1 MTVLAFILAL
11 AVLITV
17 HEWGHYRVAV
27 ALGVRVEQFSIGF
40 GPALF
45 KRKSHQHG
53 QDIEFIVG
61 AIPLGGY
68 VRMLDSEDPA
78 LAPEQRHMALNAKP
92 LWARACIVLA
102 GPLANLVLAIALSVT
117 VFWMGQFETKAV
129 LAMPQMGSP
138 AQMAGLKSGDVVLA
152 VGTSQ
157 NEVQSIASMDDLRWW
172 ALGQDFA
179 NHDVTLQ
186 ILSAQ
191 TGRTHGLV
199 IPAFDPK
206 NNQGLEALGIG
217 AALSAPVLGQVQD
230 ATPAQA
236 AGLLP
241 GDTVLSI
248 DGLAFHDAMMLRQFI
263 RQSAALGDPA
273 PQEWRIDRPQHGQMT
288 LVVTPTRVATDA
300 GYIGRVGV
308 QIGSLPEQVWV
319 QYGVTEGLIKGVNH
333 ALDIVSITLH
343 GIWQMVLG
351 EASAK
356 SLTGPLGVAEFAGQ
370 AAEIGVAAYLS
381 YLSIISVSLFVLNML
396 PLPMLDGGHL
406 MYYLLEAVRGRALS
420 PHTLGVMQRIGLCLI
435 VALMIF
441 TFFNDLERMGWLK
454 LF

>member
-1 MTVLAFILAL
+1 
-11 AVLITV
+11 
-17 HEWGHYRVAV
+17 
-27 ALGVRVEQFSIGF
+27 
-40 GPALF
+40 
-45 KRKSHQHG
+45 
-53 QDIEFIVG
+53 
-61 AIPLGGY
+61 
-68 VRMLDSEDPA
+68 
-78 LAPEQRHMALNAKP
+78 
-92 LWARACIVLA
+92 
-102 GPLANLVLAIALSVT
+102 
-117 VFWMGQFETKAV
+117 
-129 LAMPQMGSP
+129 
-138 AQMAGLKSGDVVLA
+138 
-152 VGTSQ
+152 
-157 NEVQSIASMDDLRWW
+157 
-172 ALGQDFA
+172 
-179 NHDVTLQ
+179 
-186 ILSAQ
+186 
-191 TGRTHGLV
+191 
-199 IPAFDPK
+199 
-206 NNQGLEALGIG
+206 
-217 AALSAPVLGQVQD
+217 VLGQVQE
-230 ATPAQA
+230 ATAAHA

-263 RQSAALGDPA
+263 RQSAASGDPA
-273 PQEWRIDRPQHGQMT
+273 PQEWQIDRPQHGQMT